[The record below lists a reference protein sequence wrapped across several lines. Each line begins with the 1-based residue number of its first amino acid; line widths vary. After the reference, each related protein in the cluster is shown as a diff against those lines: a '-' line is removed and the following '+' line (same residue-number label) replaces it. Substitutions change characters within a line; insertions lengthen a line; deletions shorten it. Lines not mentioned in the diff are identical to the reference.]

1 MESYVTLAWYYN
13 TTWDF
18 ESIKFKVNYELK

>member
-13 TTWDF
+13 TTWDTQ
-18 ESIKFKVNYELK
+18 ETKFKINYQIK